1 MHATRAAKGR
11 QTPVSGPP
19 VVVALRRGAVSCT
32 ANMPALAP
40 LLLALSLPYAGPDP
54 GAHAELEQKVKTLFE
69 DQCTSCHDSSIQPA
83 DDEGVDLESD
93 LRRLVNQKSNVAGEP
108 MLVPGNPDASYLF
121 KKMTGKGGIKG
132 DTMPLGDDVLPEDQ
146 LAIVRDWIAAMP
158 TDYGAVAT
166 DAGDGG
172 AGDGGAG
179 DEGGGDGGD
188 GGDGGTEPKKKG
200 RQAFYG
206 TTQIVL
212 PTTTTL
218 GKRTLQYRIDHR
230 FGRIGTERGA
240 FGLDAGVSM
249 AMGLQYGIFDGWDV
263 QIRRANS
270 RKTWEFGTKYVPVRQ
285 EDGKP
290 VSFGGYFDFTLLR
303 DFDVK
308 NRYVGDFQL
317 MLSRLWFQ
325 DRWAT
330 MLTFGYHMRT
340 NHNPRVT
347 VDFEDGAGP
356 VPVKDIRDTLT
367 LGLASTVYLGK
378 RRRWG
383 LDMEYV
389 LPIPAGGTPDV
400 FYFRGGD
407 ADPQGSKIGA
417 WSIGGSLKTAKH
429 FFQVFFTNNREI
441 VSNLYAPGGQS
452 GNPFKTPGQDS
463 KNPFHDFNFFLGF
476 NLGRRFSL

>member
-1 MHATRAAKGR
+1 MT
-11 QTPVSGPP
+11 
-19 VVVALRRGAVSCT
+19 
-32 ANMPALAP
+32 ALAP
-40 LLLALSLPYAGPDP
+40 LLLALSLSNSGAAPDP
-54 GAHAELEQKVKTLFE
+54 AANAELEAEVEALFE
-69 DQCTSCHDSSIQPA
+69 EHCTACHDSSIQPA

-93 LRRLVNQKSNVAGEP
+93 LRRLVNQKSNVTGEP
-108 MLVPGNPDASYLF
+108 MLVPGDPDTSYLLQ
-121 KKMTGKGGIKG
+121 KMTGKGGIEG
-132 DTMPLGDDVLPEDQ
+132 DTMPLGDDILPEDQ
-146 LAIVRDWIAAMP
+146 LNVVREWIATMP
-158 TDYGAVAT
+158 ADYGTAPA
-166 DAGDGG
+166 ADGG
-172 AGDGGAG
+172 GEDGGGEDGGGG
-179 DEGGGDGGD
+179 DEGG
-188 GGDGGTEPKKKG
+188 EEPPKKKA
-200 RQAFYG
+200 REAFWG
-206 TTQIVL
+206 TTQIAL

-285 EDGKP
+285 EAGMP
-290 VSFGGYFDFTLLR
+290 VSFGGYFDFSLLR

-317 MLSRLWFQ
+317 MVSRLWFV

-340 NHNPRVT
+340 NHNSRVT

-367 LGLASTVYLGK
+367 LGIASTVYLGK

-383 LDMEYV
+383 IDMEWL
-389 LPIPAGGTPDV
+389 LPIPAGGTPDK
-400 FYFRGGD
+400 FYYRGGD

-441 VSNLYAPGGQS
+441 VSNLSAPGGQS

>member
-1 MHATRAAKGR
+1 M
-11 QTPVSGPP
+11 PV
-19 VVVALRRGAVSCT
+19 
-32 ANMPALAP
+32 LAP
-40 LLLALSLPYAGPDP
+40 LLFALSTYAGPDP
-54 GAHAELEQKVKTLFE
+54 GAHAELEGKVKALFE
-69 DQCTSCHDSSIQPA
+69 EHCTSCHDSSIQPA

-93 LRRLVNQKSNVAGEP
+93 LRKLVGQKSNATGEP
-108 MLVPGNPDASYLF
+108 MLVPGDADASYLLQ
-121 KKMTGKGGIKG
+121 KMTGKGGIEG
-132 DTMPLGDDVLPEDQ
+132 DTMPLGDDILPEDQ
-146 LAIVRDWIAAMP
+146 LKVVSDWIATMP
-158 TDYGAVAT
+158 ADYGATPA
-166 DAGDGG
+166 AGDGG
-172 AGDGGAG
+172 GEGDGPGDGGG
-179 DEGGGDGGD
+179 TDGGG
-188 GGDGGTEPKKKG
+188 EPPKKKG
-200 RQAFYG
+200 RAAFHG
-206 TTQIVL
+206 TTQIAL
-212 PTTTTL
+212 PSTTTL

-249 AMGLQYGIFDGWDV
+249 AMGLAYGIFDGWDV
-263 QIRRANS
+263 QVRRANS
-270 RKTWEFGTKYVPVRQ
+270 RKTWEIGTKYVPIRQ
-285 EDGKP
+285 EDGKLL
-290 VSFGGYFDFTLLR
+290 SFGGYFDFSFLR

-317 MLSRLWFQ
+317 MVSRLWFV

-383 LDMEYV
+383 LDMEWI